1 MEFAVWERVVIS
13 LSGRTQ
19 RTEYYI
25 VDNKDGSEVD
35 TDPFDSYE
43 AAQKECDEL
52 NLCEGCDDPD
62 CYCDG

>member
-1 MEFAVWERVVIS
+1 MEFTVWESVVIS
-13 LSGRTQ
+13 ARSQ

-25 VDNKDGSEVD
+25 VDKHGNEVD
-35 TDPFDSYE
+35 TGGRFDNAE
-43 AAQKECDEL
+43 DAQKECDEL